1 MSIRLLWV
9 ATLATLLVPAA
20 FAADVVE
27 YRKVD
32 VFIADEKGD
41 EKKKDARLE
50 IDTDGSEIRL
60 VDERRGA
67 ERATYAVIPFDK
79 VTGLTYEPEA
89 GGKPWGGIV
98 TRTPDTHW
106 LTIRSDVLPTGS
118 MRLRLDKSNQQELR
132 QALREATGL
141 LDDAG
146 LGLR

>member
-1 MSIRLLWV
+1 MSTRFIWV
-9 ATLATLLVPAA
+9 ATLATLLAPAA
-20 FAADVVE
+20 FAADVAE

-50 IDTDGSEIRL
+50 IDTDASEIRL

-67 ERATYAVIPFDK
+67 ERATYAVIPIDK
-79 VTGLTYEPEA
+79 VSGLAYQPEA

-118 MRLRLDKSNQQELR
+118 MRLRLDKSNQRELR

-141 LDDAG
+141 LDDVG
-146 LGLR
+146 LALQ

>member
-1 MSIRLLWV
+1 MSTRLFWV
-9 ATLATLLVPAA
+9 AILATLLAPAA

-50 IDTDGSEIRL
+50 IDTDASEIRL

-79 VTGLTYEPEA
+79 LTGLAYRPEA

-141 LDDAG
+141 IDDVG
-146 LGLR
+146 LALQ